1 MEIGQLA
8 IGAAIGILIGCF
20 FVWLLDRRHQRTIRK
35 LVDSRKKIERQRTQ
49 AVNDL
54 FAYRS
59 GEKSET
65 RFGERRPPSSIPSE
79 SELMQQ
85 NVELQSEVSSLRTL
99 IARADGALTAA
110 RRKRDE
116 HEGEISRLQSVLDSL
131 ESADVIDIRRP
142 DEVHFAGSKPARNL
156 ALSADRALL
165 PSPNCGRPGSPIQ
178 HRRLL
183 RAPYRSRFCVR

>member
-65 RFGERRPPSSIPSE
+65 RLGERRPPSAIPSE
-79 SELMQQ
+79 NEFMQQ
-85 NVELQSEVSSLRTL
+85 TVELQSEVSSLRTL

-110 RRKRDE
+110 RRKRDD
-116 HEGEISRLQSVLDSL
+116 HETEIARLQGLLDSV
-131 ESADVIDIRRP
+131 ENAEVIDIRRP
-142 DEVHFAGSKPARNL
+142 DDVRLAGTNPAGNL
-156 ALSADRALL
+156 AL
-165 PSPNCGRPGSPIQ
+165 
-178 HRRLL
+178 
-183 RAPYRSRFCVR
+183 

>member
-20 FVWLLDRRHQRTIRK
+20 FVWFLDRRHQRTIRK
-35 LVDSRKKIERQRTQ
+35 LVESRKKIERQRTQ

-59 GEKSET
+59 GEKSDS
-65 RFGERRPPSSIPSE
+65 RIGERRPPSTIPAE
-79 SELMQQ
+79 SELARK
-85 NVELQSEVSSLRTL
+85 NESLESEVANLRTL

-116 HEGEISRLQSVLDSL
+116 HEAEIARLQGLLDSVQN
-131 ESADVIDIRRP
+131 ADVIDIRRP
-142 DEVHFAGSKPARNL
+142 DEVRLAGT
-156 ALSADRALL
+156 
-165 PSPNCGRPGSPIQ
+165 
-178 HRRLL
+178 
-183 RAPYRSRFCVR
+183 

>member
-1 MEIGQLA
+1 MDIGQLA

-59 GEKSET
+59 GEKTES
-65 RFGERRPPSSIPSE
+65 RLDGRRPPSAIPSE
-79 SELMQQ
+79 NQLMTQNGEYQQ
-85 NVELQSEVSSLRTL
+85 EISSLRTL

-116 HEGEISRLQSVLDSL
+116 HEMEIARLETRLESV
-131 ESADVIDIRRP
+131 ESADIIDMHRSDDPRL
-142 DEVHFAGSKPARNL
+142 AGAKSTVGHS
-156 ALSADRALL
+156 AL
-165 PSPNCGRPGSPIQ
+165 
-178 HRRLL
+178 
-183 RAPYRSRFCVR
+183 

>member
-1 MEIGQLA
+1 MEIGSLA

-20 FVWLLDRRHQRTIRK
+20 FVLYLDRRHQRTIRK

-65 RFGERRPPSSIPSE
+65 RMGERRPPSAIPSE
-79 SELMQQ
+79 NEVLRKNEEL
-85 NVELQSEVSSLRTL
+85 ESEVASLRTL

-116 HEGEISRLQSVLDSL
+116 HEAEIARLQGLLDSVQNA
-131 ESADVIDIRRP
+131 EVIDIRRQ
-142 DEVHFAGSKPARNL
+142 DEVRLAGT
-156 ALSADRALL
+156 
-165 PSPNCGRPGSPIQ
+165 
-178 HRRLL
+178 
-183 RAPYRSRFCVR
+183 

>member
-1 MEIGQLA
+1 MDIAQIA

-20 FVWLLDRRHQRTIRK
+20 FVWLLDRRHQKTIKK
-35 LVDSRKKIERQRTQ
+35 LIESRKKIERQRTQ

-59 GEKSET
+59 GERPES
-65 RFGERRPPSSIPSE
+65 RVSERRPPSAIPSD

-85 NVELQSEVSSLRTL
+85 NSDLQAEITSLRTL

-116 HEGEISRLQSVLDSL
+116 HEAEIARLRSIV
-131 ESADVIDIRRP
+131 ESGDRSPVID
-142 DEVHFAGSKPARNL
+142 
-156 ALSADRALL
+156 
-165 PSPNCGRPGSPIQ
+165 
-178 HRRLL
+178 L
-183 RAPYRSRFCVR
+183 RAGAGAGTAHRGHLTGS

>member
-1 MEIGQLA
+1 MIFGQLA

-59 GEKSET
+59 GEKTGS
-65 RFGERRPPSSIPSE
+65 RYGERRPPSAIPSE
-79 SELMQQ
+79 SQLMTQNGEYQQ
-85 NVELQSEVSSLRTL
+85 EISSLRTL

-116 HEGEISRLQSVLDSL
+116 HEMEIARLRTAVDSF
-131 ESADVIDIRRP
+131 ESAEVIDINRSEDPRLA
-142 DEVHFAGSKPARNL
+142 EAKSTAGRL
-156 ALSADRALL
+156 AL
-165 PSPNCGRPGSPIQ
+165 
-178 HRRLL
+178 
-183 RAPYRSRFCVR
+183 

>member
-1 MEIGQLA
+1 MHMEIGQLA

-20 FVWLLDRRHQRTIRK
+20 FVWLLDRRHQKTIRK
-35 LVDSRKKIERQRTQ
+35 LVESRKKIERQRTQ

-65 RFGERRPPSSIPSE
+65 RLGERRPPSSIPSE
-79 SELMQQ
+79 NELMQQ
-85 NVELQSEVSSLRTL
+85 NADLQAEVSNLRTL

-116 HEGEISRLQSVLDSL
+116 HETQITALQAINLH
-131 ESADVIDIRRP
+131 RT
-142 DEVHFAGSKPARNL
+142 DEVRLAGPNPAGNL
-156 ALSADRALL
+156 AL
-165 PSPNCGRPGSPIQ
+165 
-178 HRRLL
+178 
-183 RAPYRSRFCVR
+183 